1 MGSHI
6 SQINSELQEIQSL
19 VAKIEGSKIMPQI
32 EIDLA
37 LSKLQKVYDLLLHE
51 SNILKSKHPDKVQT
65 EENTKTVLKNSI
77 KDEKAIENHELENID
92 KKVKTTDELIFIEE
106 KKGEIHST
114 SELENKNLENHEHK
128 AHNHPEH
135 EQHKTKEII
144 AEKYS
149 KNQQLINEKLAH
161 HKKDISG
168 KLQSKALKN
177 IEEAIGVNEK
187 FLFVR
192 ELFNGDAE
200 TFLKTIRI
208 LNNASNFNEAFNY
221 IHSTFDWNL
230 ENEAAQ
236 KLLDLVRRRYITDE
250 E

>member
-19 VAKIEGSKIMPQI
+19 IAKIEGSKIMAQI

-37 LSKLQKVYDLLLHE
+37 LSKLQKVYDLLQHE
-51 SNILKSKHPDKVQT
+51 ASNHKSIYTEKNLS
-65 EENTKTVLKNSI
+65 EENTKTIQKNTI
-77 KDEKAIENHELENID
+77 IDEKAIENNVLENID
-92 KKVKTTDELIFIEE
+92 KKIKTTDDLIFIEE

-114 SELENKNLENHEHK
+114 SELENKNLENQEHK
-128 AHNHPEH
+128 SHNHPGH

-168 KLQSKALKN
+168 QLQSKSLKN

-192 ELFNGDAE
+192 ELFNGDTE
-200 TFLKTIRI
+200 TFQKTIRV

-236 KLLDLVRRRYITDE
+236 KLLDLVRRRYIIDE
-250 E
+250 D